1 MLKRSMVLTAVITLL
16 MVVAAPALAGAPNT
30 DPYPGA
36 NYAYA
41 WDYGPN
47 TELTEV
53 CGFPVFTSGKV
64 RQGEKIFVDREG
76 LPNRWELHIK
86 GDIDTYA
93 PEFGTFLKVKWAVHI
108 SERRIKGTDD
118 WSQTWTG
125 TGWNYHAPGSGNGAL
140 LHDRGR
146 VTLLWQDF
154 WWTQN
159 PPLSWSGPRDHH
171 DVLVNRVDWVQ
182 AKCDA
187 LAP

>member
-16 MVVAAPALAGAPNT
+16 MVVAAPALAGAPV
-30 DPYPGA
+30 PGA
-36 NYAYA
+36 NYEFE
-41 WDYGPN
+41 WDYGWD
-47 TELTEV
+47 EDLTDA
-53 CGFPVFTSGKV
+53 CGFDVFTSGKV
-64 RQGEKIFVDREG
+64 SQAEKIFLDREG
-76 LPNRWELHIK
+76 NLSRWEVHIK

-93 PEFGTFLKVKWAVHI
+93 PDFGTFLKVKWAAHI

-125 TGWNYHAPGSGNGAL
+125 TGWNFHAPGSGNGAV

-146 VTLLWQDF
+146 VILLWQDID
-154 WWTQN
+154 WTQN
-159 PPLSWSGPRDHH
+159 PPLWWSGPQDHH
-171 DVLVNRVDWVQ
+171 DVLVNQVDWVQ